1 MTRTDQRQ
9 ARAVDLYA
17 KGTAKIIARYRRRHP
32 QPEPVE
38 RETVEQWMERTKKS
52 ITQCEPITGDPAAAI
67 QRARGQRAELK
78 FPRSPKNTR
87 STT

>member
-1 MTRTDQRQ
+1 MTRSAAQHEKT
-9 ARAVDLYA
+9 RALAD
-17 KGTAKIIARYRRRHP
+17 ARYAANVRKGRRP

-38 RETVEQWMERTKKS
+38 RETVEQWAARTGKS
-52 ITQCEPITGDPAAAI
+52 ITQCEPVTGDPAAAI